1 METKENVEIEDIDTL
16 QDTTSEETYIPVK
29 FNKEVKNI
37 PISEAAELVQKG
49 MKFDLIS
56 EEYKRLKNLAAKE
69 EKAVSD
75 YITLL
80 ETKENEKRY
89 QNLLEECG
97 GNETAAKRILE
108 LEKEKSS
115 KSRFSEVKENF
126 PEIESEEMLP
136 KEVLDHVELSGGNL
150 LDAYLRYMLKAQKQ
164 RQKILNERKM
174 AEMSSAGSQSKNESL
189 GFDAAANQFLKGIWG
204 K

>member
-1 METKENVEIEDIDTL
+1 MENIEIAEKEAL
-16 QDTTSEETYIPVK
+16 QDTTSEEAFIPVK
-29 FNKEVKNI
+29 FNKEIKNI
-37 PISEAAELVQKG
+37 PLKEAAELVQKG

-75 YITLL
+75 YITFL

-97 GNETAAKRILE
+97 GNEMAANRILE
-108 LEKEKSS
+108 LEKKKSPQYD
-115 KSRFSEVKENF
+115 FEELKESF
-126 PEIESEEMLP
+126 PEIQSEDMLP
-136 KEVLDHVELSGGNL
+136 QEVLQRVELSGGNI
-150 LDAYLRYMLKAQKQ
+150 LDAYLRYMLKAERQ

-174 AEMSSAGSQSKNESL
+174 AEMSSAGPQSKNESL

>member
-1 METKENVEIEDIDTL
+1 METKENVEIEDVDTL

-89 QNLLEECG
+89 QNLLEE
-97 GNETAAKRILE
+97 
-108 LEKEKSS
+108 
-115 KSRFSEVKENF
+115 
-126 PEIESEEMLP
+126 
-136 KEVLDHVELSGGNL
+136 
-150 LDAYLRYMLKAQKQ
+150 
-164 RQKILNERKM
+164 
-174 AEMSSAGSQSKNESL
+174 
-189 GFDAAANQFLKGIWG
+189 
-204 K
+204 